1 MNIKKF
7 IFNRIFNQ
15 RQRDII
21 WNALLFSQHTYRR
34 RGHVDNAAI
43 VQQVI
48 NEVSHLFKAKRSYS
62 QEEVDAMIQAVTK
75 DFQNYQTEAENKIN
89 KAYQKGI
96 ADGVKKALSD
106 VKNQLNEMKTVHI
119 SGIVIKKEKED
130 NAESDGNGGSMPDND
145 TDKKDTE
152 KEREIPVEG
161 KKEDEIE
168 K

>member
-1 MNIKKF
+1 MSIKKF

-15 RQRDII
+15 RQRNVI
-21 WNALLFSQHTYRR
+21 WNAVLFSQHTYRR
-34 RGHVDNAAI
+34 RGQVDNAAV

-48 NEVSHLFKAKRSYS
+48 NEVAYLFKVKRNYS

-96 ADGVKKALSD
+96 TDGVKKALSD
-106 VKNQLNEMKTVHI
+106 VKNQLNRMNAIRV
-119 SGIVIKKEKED
+119 SGIVIKKEDEND
-130 NAESDGNGGSMPDND
+130 VESDGNGGFMPDND
-145 TDKKDTE
+145 KDNKDNDKG
-152 KEREIPVEG
+152 REIPVEG

>member
-1 MNIKKF
+1 MSIKKF

-21 WNALLFSQHTYRR
+21 WNAIIFSQHTYRR
-34 RGHVDNAAI
+34 RGQVDNAAV

-48 NEVSHLFKAKRSYS
+48 NEVAYLFKVKRNYS
-62 QEEVDAMIQAVTK
+62 QEDVDAMIQAVTK

-89 KAYQKGI
+89 KAYQKGVS
-96 ADGVKKALSD
+96 DGVKKALSD
-106 VKNQLNEMKTVHI
+106 VKNQLNEMKTIRV
-119 SGIVIKKEKED
+119 SGIVIKKKDED
-130 NAESDGNGGSMPDND
+130 DVESDGNGGSMPDKDTDNKD
-145 TDKKDTE
+145 TDKG
-152 KEREIPVEG
+152 REIPVEG

>member
-1 MNIKKF
+1 MSIKKF

-21 WNALLFSQHTYRR
+21 WNAIIFSQHTYRR
-34 RGHVDNAAI
+34 RGQVDNAAV

-48 NEVSHLFKAKRSYS
+48 NEVAYLFKVKRNYS
-62 QEEVDAMIQAVTK
+62 QEDVDAMIQAVTK

-89 KAYQKGI
+89 KAYQKGVS
-96 ADGVKKALSD
+96 DGVKKALSD
-106 VKNQLNEMKTVHI
+106 VKNQLNEMKTIRV
-119 SGIVIKKEKED
+119 SGIVIKKKD
-130 NAESDGNGGSMPDND
+130 DVESDENGGSMSDND
-145 TDKKDTE
+145 TDNKDTD
-152 KEREIPVEG
+152 KGREIPVEG

>member
-1 MNIKKF
+1 MSIKKF

-21 WNALLFSQHTYRR
+21 WNAIIFSQHTYRR
-34 RGHVDNAAI
+34 RGQVDNAAV

-48 NEVSHLFKAKRSYS
+48 NEVAYLFKVKRNYS
-62 QEEVDAMIQAVTK
+62 QEDVDAMLQAVTK

-89 KAYQKGI
+89 KAYQKGVS
-96 ADGVKKALSD
+96 DGVKKALSD
-106 VKNQLNEMKTVHI
+106 VKNQLNEMKTIRV
-119 SGIVIKKEKED
+119 SGIVIKKKDED
-130 NAESDGNGGSMPDND
+130 DVESDGNGGSMPDKD
-145 TDKKDTE
+145 TDNKDND
-152 KEREIPVEG
+152 KGREIPVEG

>member
-1 MNIKKF
+1 MSIKKF

-15 RQRDII
+15 RQRNVI
-21 WNALLFSQHTYRR
+21 WNAVLFSQHTYRR
-34 RGHVDNAAI
+34 RGQVDNAAV

-48 NEVSHLFKAKRSYS
+48 NEVAYLFKVKRNYS
-62 QEEVDAMIQAVTK
+62 QEEVDAMIQAITK

-96 ADGVKKALSD
+96 TDGVKKALSD
-106 VKNQLNEMKTVHI
+106 VKNQLNGMNAIRV
-119 SGIVIKKEKED
+119 SGIVIKKEDEND
-130 NAESDGNGGSMPDND
+130 VESDGNGGFMPDND
-145 TDKKDTE
+145 KDNKDNDKG
-152 KEREIPVEG
+152 REIPVEG

>member
-1 MNIKKF
+1 MSIKKF

-21 WNALLFSQHTYRR
+21 WNAIIFSQHTYRR
-34 RGHVDNAAI
+34 RGQVDNAAV

-48 NEVSHLFKAKRSYS
+48 NEVAYLFKVKRNYS
-62 QEEVDAMIQAVTK
+62 QEDVDAMIQAVTK

-89 KAYQKGI
+89 KAYQKGVS
-96 ADGVKKALSD
+96 DGVKKALSD
-106 VKNQLNEMKTVHI
+106 VKNQLNEMKTIRV
-119 SGIVIKKEKED
+119 SGIVIKKEDEND
-130 NAESDGNGGSMPDND
+130 VESDGNGGSMPDND
-145 TDKKDTE
+145 TDNKDTD
-152 KEREIPVEG
+152 KGREIPVEG

>member
-1 MNIKKF
+1 MSIKKF

-15 RQRDII
+15 RQRNVI
-21 WNALLFSQHTYRR
+21 WNAVLFSQYTYRR
-34 RGHVDNAAI
+34 RGQVDNAAV

-48 NEVSHLFKAKRSYS
+48 NEVAYLFKVKRNYS
-62 QEEVDAMIQAVTK
+62 QEEVDAMIQAITK

-96 ADGVKKALSD
+96 TDGVKKALSD
-106 VKNQLNEMKTVHI
+106 VKNQLNGMNAIRV
-119 SGIVIKKEKED
+119 SGIVIKKEDEND
-130 NAESDGNGGSMPDND
+130 VESDGNGGFMPDND
-145 TDKKDTE
+145 KDNKDNDKG
-152 KEREIPVEG
+152 REIPVEG

>member
-1 MNIKKF
+1 MSIKKF

-21 WNALLFSQHTYRR
+21 WNAIIFSQHTYRR
-34 RGHVDNAAI
+34 RGQVDNAAV

-48 NEVSHLFKAKRSYS
+48 NEVAYLFKVKRNYS
-62 QEEVDAMIQAVTK
+62 QEDVDAMIQAVTK

-89 KAYQKGI
+89 KAYQKGVS
-96 ADGVKKALSD
+96 DGVKKALSD
-106 VKNQLNEMKTVHI
+106 VKNQLNEMKTIRV
-119 SGIVIKKEKED
+119 SGIVIKKKYD
-130 NAESDGNGGSMPDND
+130 VESDGNGGSMPD
-145 TDKKDTE
+145 KDTNN
-152 KEREIPVEG
+152 KDNDKGHEISVEG